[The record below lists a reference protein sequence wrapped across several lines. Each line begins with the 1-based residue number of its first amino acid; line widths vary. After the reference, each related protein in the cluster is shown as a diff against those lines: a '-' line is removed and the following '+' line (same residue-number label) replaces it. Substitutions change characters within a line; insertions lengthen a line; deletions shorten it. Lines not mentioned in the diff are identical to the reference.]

1 MNEEK
6 FQGIEK
12 QFSLLFSS
20 ALGNNVDPIDKS
32 EFTVQLYNPIGVPSN
47 AKSAQI
53 GLYSANVWNSSPN
66 IVTGENDKV
75 YFIYLGSP
83 YDITIPQGLYSVED
97 LQNQIQTQ
105 ILLEAVPIPDDIIQ
119 LLPNEA
125 TQQIITQFN
134 YTDSQVDYT
143 QPNTIREIV
152 GYDSRL
158 SPLAPTTGAGQ
169 LDEADGLAAFNQ
181 YNSFLILAN
190 DLVLDGLPV
199 NDRAVGVLAQVP
211 LTSPPNSLINFIPPQ
226 IQYIQADHLVGH
238 KIYDMKFRLT
248 DENGQKL
255 IVIEDWVFGVIIK
268 YTY

>member
-1 MNEEK
+1 MSEEK

-20 ALGNNVDPIDKS
+20 ALGNNVDPVDKS
-32 EFTVQLYNPIGVPSN
+32 SFTVQLYNPISVPRN

-83 YDITIPQGLYSVED
+83 YNITIPQGLYSVED

-105 ILLEAVPIPDDIIQ
+105 ILLESVPIPDDIIQ

-125 TQQIITQFN
+125 TQQILTQFN
-134 YTDSQVDYT
+134 YAGTQLDYT
-143 QPNTIREIV
+143 QANTIREIV
-152 GYDSRL
+152 GYDARL
-158 SPLAPTTGAGQ
+158 SPLVPSVAPGE
-169 LDEADGLAAFNQ
+169 LDPADSLAAFNQ
-181 YNSFLILAN
+181 YDSFLILAN

-199 NDRAVGVLAQVP
+199 NDRAVGVLAQIP

-226 IQYIQADHLVGH
+226 IQYIQADHLINH

-248 DENGQKL
+248 NQNGEPL
-255 IVIEDWVFGVIIK
+255 IVIEDWVFGIIVR